1 MIIEKSPFY
10 NKTINLNSQNSD
22 KLIGKDTT
30 SQGSKKG
37 EFSFWSWFKG
47 LVNPLQNLPLISGI
61 YSSVNSENSE
71 SDRDLIQNSLGGF
84 LYGGPF
90 GAIAGFGNWAFNK
103 IFNKTPTELAL
114 DATGISD
121 MWKEEDDK
129 ELEQIAKNYD
139 EKKNN
144 NKKLYIQYSGI
155 HQKNDI
161 QRQAFSNV
169 GIEKK
174 LDIIPSAPEVKIIG
188 KSDQLDVIKNK
199 KINEI
204 DDVIFKESNKQNSNF
219 SESKA
224 KEISNVKKEKFRE
237 INFSYPQW
245 SPGENERK
253 TIENKPL
260 ENKPLSSRKKYLDIE
275 NSSKKSSFSFNV

>member
-10 NKTINLNSQNSD
+10 NKKINLSTENSQ
-22 KLIGKDTT
+22 KLIENKP
-30 SQGSKKG
+30 SVKGSEND

-61 YSSVNSENSE
+61 YSSMNSENKE

-90 GAIAGFGNWAFNK
+90 GAIAGFGNWVFNK
-103 IFNKTPTELAL
+103 IFDKTPTELAL

-121 MWKEEDDK
+121 IWKDEGGDLQK
-129 ELEQIAKNYD
+129 IAKNND
-139 EKKNN
+139 VSKND

-161 QRQAFSNV
+161 QIKSFSNT

-174 LDIIPSAPEVKIIG
+174 LSTIPSAPEVNIIG
-188 KSDQLDVIKNK
+188 KKEKLDVSKNK
-199 KINEI
+199 NI
-204 DDVIFKESNKQNSNF
+204 DNVDSTISKESSRKNDNF
-219 SESKA
+219 LESKT
-224 KEISNVKKEKFRE
+224 KEISNEKEKFRE

-245 SPGENERK
+245 SPSEDGSKN
-253 TIENKPL
+253 IES
-260 ENKPLSSRKKYLDIE
+260 KPLSSRMKYLEIE
-275 NSSKKSSFSFNV
+275 NSDNKSSFSVNV